1 MAIPSKRPD
10 CNADTVL
17 PAIAT
22 AIAPSYTEG
31 DAVPLSTDLAGK
43 LRTDSTGSSG
53 GGTEFNEDAAHVSGA
68 AGTLLLADQAA

>member
-1 MAIPSKRPD
+1 MAFPGKRPEV
-10 CNADTVL
+10 NAAMTL
-17 PAIAT
+17 PAVAT